1 MKFKIND
8 KNKGKINTLQEFLKE
23 NSTKNKSI
31 YTYIPI
37 QSFLLWYTP
46 YKSKSII
53 KRSLDHSFTLVA
65 KYTYIQFTHA
75 RLKIKISELKK
86 GKKKRISNEKV
97 NQIKNR
103 EMGWDRIV
111 NSHPSRIK
119 EFFSLRYHLMIA
131 LVTPVQ
137 YANKSNYLPF
147 DRR

>member
-1 MKFKIND
+1 MTKIRE
-8 KNKGKINTLQEFLKE
+8 KLIQEFLKE

-86 GKKKRISNEKV
+86 GKKKKTYIERKS
-97 NQIKNR
+97 
-103 EMGWDRIV
+103 
-111 NSHPSRIK
+111 
-119 EFFSLRYHLMIA
+119 
-131 LVTPVQ
+131 
-137 YANKSNYLPF
+137 KSNQKSW
-147 DRR
+147 DGMG